1 MGGLSGG
8 LSREAS
14 SPSTEGPFSMSKCH
28 ASAWL
33 APAAVAADDT
43 LGRGEQREG
52 ERCDD
57 IVE

>member
-8 LSREAS
+8 LSREA

-52 ERCDD
+52 ERCD